1 MDANDRALT
10 AFAMLGHA
18 TFHTYELVIPV
29 FVAIWIDA
37 FTASPA
43 LWGVVAGASYA
54 LVGVGALPSGVLAD
68 RLGSKRLVL
77 VCLLGMGAAFGLV
90 SVAPTLPVLA
100 GALLLWGA
108 AASIYHPAGLALL
121 SRGAKARGPAF
132 AYHGAAGNVGVAVGP
147 LLAAVLLVFFDW
159 RAVAAVLIVPALV
172 ATVAGWRLTFDET
185 AGSAARANGG
195 GADTDGGVDAAA
207 DGPGDR
213 GDAGGLRGFLR
224 DSRLLFTAGFIL
236 VLVTGVLYGL
246 YYRGATTFL
255 PEVLGGLPLF
265 APVEFY
271 GRTVEPSQYVYS
283 GLLLLGGFG
292 QYAGGWLVDRVP
304 VERALVGCYAALAAI
319 AVVFIPAAG
328 AGLVPLLAVAAAFGF
343 CAFLVAPVNQEAI
356 SAYSGADVRGLSFGY
371 SYTAIFGVGA
381 LGASL
386 AGVVL
391 TRSTPAVLFLLL
403 AGVAGCAM
411 LLGGVL
417 LWRS

>member
-1 MDANDRALT
+1 MDANDRTLT

-43 LWGVVAGASYA
+43 LLGLVAGASYG

-68 RLGSKRLVL
+68 RVGSKRLIL
-77 VCLLGMGAAFGLV
+77 VCLVGMGAAFGLV

-100 GALLLWGA
+100 VALLLWGA

-121 SRGAKARGPAF
+121 SRGAKARGTAF

-159 RAVAAVLIVPALV
+159 RAVAAVLVVPAFL
-172 ATVAGWRLTFDET
+172 AALAGWRLEFDET
-185 AGSAARANGG
+185 AGSAAREA
-195 GADTDGGVDAAA
+195 AVDSGTP
-207 DGPGDR
+207 DS
-213 GDAGGLRGFLR
+213 LRGFLT
-224 DSRLLFTAGFIL
+224 DSRLLFTGGFVL
-236 VLVTGVLYGL
+236 VLVVGVLYGL

-255 PEVLGGLPLF
+255 PEVLAGLPLF
-265 APVEFY
+265 EPVEVY
-271 GRTVEPSQYVYS
+271 GRSVAPSQYVYS
-283 GLLLLGGFG
+283 GLLLLGGGG
-292 QYAGGWLVDRVP
+292 QYAGGWLVDRLP
-304 VERALVGCYAALAAI
+304 VERVLVGSYTALTLIALVFA
-319 AVVFIPAAG
+319 PAAD
-328 AGLVPLLAVAAAFGF
+328 AGLWPLLTVAAAFGF

-381 LGASL
+381 LGSSL
-386 AGVVL
+386 AGLVL
-391 TRSTPAVLFLLL
+391 TRSTSAVLFVLL
-403 AGVAGCAM
+403 AGLAGCAA
-411 LLGGVL
+411 LLAGAL
-417 LWRS
+417 LVRS

>member
-1 MDANDRALT
+1 VDANDRALT

-29 FVAIWIDA
+29 FVAIWIDV

-43 LWGVVAGASYA
+43 LLGLVAGASYA

-77 VCLLGMGAAFGLV
+77 VCLVGMGAAFGLV

-100 GALLLWGA
+100 VGLLLWGA

-147 LLAAVLLVFFDW
+147 LLAAVLLVFVDW
-159 RAVAAVLIVPALV
+159 RVVAGVLVVPALV
-172 ATVAGWRLTFDET
+172 AALAGWRLEFDET
-185 AGSAARANGG
+185 AGSAARE
-195 GADTDGGVDAAA
+195 ADVDS
-207 DGPGDR
+207 GTPSGF
-213 GDAGGLRGFLR
+213 GGFLT
-224 DSRLLFTAGFIL
+224 DSRLLFTGGFVL

-255 PEVLGGLPLF
+255 PEVLAGLPLF
-265 APVEFY
+265 EPVEVS
-271 GRTVEPSQYVYS
+271 GRTLEPSQYVYS
-283 GLLLLGGFG
+283 GLLLLGGIG
-292 QYAGGWLVDRVP
+292 QYAGGWIVDRVP
-304 VERALVGCYAALAAI
+304 VERALVGGYAALAAI

-328 AGLVPLLAVAAAFGF
+328 AGLWPLLAVAAAFGF

-356 SAYSGADVRGLSFGY
+356 SAYSGADIRGLSFGY

-381 LGASL
+381 LGSSL
-386 AGVVL
+386 AGLVL
-391 TRSTPAVLFLLL
+391 TQSTPAVLFLLL
-403 AGVAGCAM
+403 AGLAGCAM
-411 LLGGVL
+411 LLGVVL
-417 LWRS
+417 LVRS